1 LARARRTCTSHEH
14 VARRTQ
20 HAGRGILLPIDLRQ
34 LEIVKTVADSGS
46 FTAAARLMH
55 VSQSA
60 VSRQILLLEEELKEP
75 LFVRLGRKVRLTAA
89 GEALLQLS
97 HRVLADV
104 RETTTAIV
112 EHHRK
117 LRGTIQLAGGMTVCL
132 HVFPSLLKEYRRR
145 HPDVDVKLTTGATPQ
160 LLERLRSGTV
170 DVALLTLPVEGADL
184 MQAPVMR
191 EELLLVTHPS
201 HALARQRKVR
211 ARDLDR
217 QPLVLFERGSSTRR
231 VIDDMLVREQIN
243 PKIVME
249 TENVEILKALVA
261 IGMGMAIIPY
271 QAVAR
276 EVRGG
281 QLWCTRL
288 DGVSMVRETGWVYM
302 RAARVPRLV
311 QEMFESLQRTL
322 PRLRLAP
329 PPPRRR

>member
-1 LARARRTCTSHEH
+1 M
-14 VARRTQ
+14 
-20 HAGRGILLPIDLRQ
+20 DLRQ
-34 LEIVKTVADSGS
+34 LEIVKAVADAGS
-46 FTAAARLMH
+46 FTAAARQLH

-75 LFVRLGRKVRLTAA
+75 LFVRLGRRVRLTPA

-104 RETTTAIV
+104 RDTAAAIV
-112 EHHRK
+112 EQHRK
-117 LRGTIQLAGGMTVCL
+117 LRGTLHLGGGMTVCL

-145 HPDVDVKLTTGATPQ
+145 HPAVEVKLTAGGTPHV
-160 LLERLRSGTV
+160 LERLRAGTI
-170 DVALLTLPVEGADL
+170 DVALLTLPVEGADV
-184 MQAPVMR
+184 MQVPVMR

-201 HALARQRKVR
+201 HPVARRRKVR
-211 ARDLDR
+211 PAELDG

-231 VIDDMLVREQIN
+231 VIDAMLTRAQIS
-243 PKIVME
+243 PTIVME

-276 EVRGG
+276 EVRAG

-302 RAARVPRLV
+302 RAPRVPRLV
-311 QEMFESLQRTL
+311 QQIFEALERTL
-322 PRLRLAP
+322 PRLKLAP
-329 PPPRRR
+329 PRTGRAGR

>member
-1 LARARRTCTSHEH
+1 
-14 VARRTQ
+14 
-20 HAGRGILLPIDLRQ
+20 
-34 LEIVKTVADSGS
+34 
-46 FTAAARLMH
+46 MH